1 MSQKTSKFC
10 WGCGNQ
16 LKTGQKFCTRCG
28 KVVTSQIKPSQPIA
42 ENKPNTTSNY
52 GKIESVQK
60 PKEHIQEK
68 IITKEISV
76 DLSDLEKK
84 IDDLGLVFRE
94 KLEKLEYKVND
105 AFNVENKIIELK
117 SKFDKFLPEISNIK
131 EFKKLENLDRLDKLD
146 KLDYL
151 DNLYKLASAEDLRNL
166 DEKISNLN
174 IQSLDSKFS
183 ALEEKL
189 DSKLNS
195 IEEGID
201 SFQSDSKIVNLA
213 TNTVERLNN
222 MDKNL
227 ENFNIETRTR
237 LSKMD
242 NKIDELNSSLSALVP
257 TLLKLNEKV
266 SKLLVKSTIKS
277 TDIQK
282 GAKKPEEA
290 SKPPKS
296 KLDLPPFPA

>member
-28 KVVTSQIKPSQPIA
+28 KVVTSQIKPAQAIA
-42 ENKPNTTSNY
+42 EKQQNTSSNY
-52 GKIESVQK
+52 GKLENKTVHEQPVFKEKSV
-60 PKEHIQEK
+60 ELG
-68 IITKEISV
+68 EI
-76 DLSDLEKK
+76 EKK
-84 IDDLGLVFRE
+84 IDDLRSMFGDKF
-94 KLEKLEYKVND
+94 EKLEYKVNGL
-105 AFNVENKIIELK
+105 NVENKLIDLK
-117 SKFDKFLPEISNIK
+117 SKFDGFLHEISNMK
-131 EFKKLENLDRLDKLD
+131 EFKKLEYLDKLGKLD
-146 KLDYL
+146 KLDSL
-151 DNLYKLASAEDLRNL
+151 DNLNRLATAEDLRNI
-166 DEKISNLN
+166 DEKINNLN
-174 IQSLDSKFS
+174 NQDLDSKLS

-189 DSKLNS
+189 NSKLNS
-195 IEEGID
+195 IEESID

-266 SKLLVKSTIKS
+266 SKLLIKP
-277 TDIQK
+277 TNIHK

-290 SKPPKS
+290 SKPPKT
-296 KLDLPPFPA
+296 KNRLDLPPFPA

>member
-28 KVVTSQIKPSQPIA
+28 KVVTSQIKPSQSIA
-42 ENKPNTTSNY
+42 EKKPNTTSNY
-52 GKIESVQK
+52 GKIEPIQK
-60 PKEHIQEK
+60 LKEPIQEK
-68 IITKEISV
+68 IVTKEVTV
-76 DLSDLEKK
+76 DLSVLEKK

-94 KLEKLEYKVND
+94 KLEKLEYKVN

-117 SKFDKFLPEISNIK
+117 SKFDKLLPEISNMK

-166 DEKISNLN
+166 DEKINNLN
-174 IQSLDSKFS
+174 IQGLDSKLS

-189 DSKLNS
+189 DSKLRS

-213 TNTVERLNN
+213 SNTVERLNK
-222 MDKNL
+222 MDNNL

-237 LSKMD
+237 LSNMD
-242 NKIDELNSSLSALVP
+242 SKIEELNSSLSALVP

-266 SKLLVKSTIKS
+266 SKLLVKSTNKS

>member
-28 KVVTSQIKPSQPIA
+28 KVVTAQIKPSQPIA
-42 ENKPNTTSNY
+42 EKKPNTTSNY
-52 GKIESVQK
+52 GKIEPIQK
-60 PKEHIQEK
+60 PKEPIQEK
-68 IITKEISV
+68 IITKEVTV
-76 DLSDLEKK
+76 DLSDLKKK
-84 IDDLGLVFRE
+84 IDDLGLVFSE

-117 SKFDKFLPEISNIK
+117 SKFDKLLPEISNMK
-131 EFKKLENLDRLDKLD
+131 EFKKLQNLDKLD

-166 DEKISNLN
+166 DEKINNLN
-174 IQSLDSKFS
+174 VQGLDSKFS

-189 DSKLNS
+189 ESKLNS

-213 TNTVERLNN
+213 SNTVERLNN
-222 MDKNL
+222 MDNNL
-227 ENFNIETRTR
+227 ENFNLETRTR

-242 NKIDELNSSLSALVP
+242 NKIEELNSSLSALVP

-266 SKLLVKSTIKS
+266 SKLLVKSPVKP

>member
-28 KVVTSQIKPSQPIA
+28 KVVTSQIKPTQAIA
-42 ENKPNTTSNY
+42 EKQQNTSSNY
-52 GKIESVQK
+52 GKLENKTVHEQPVFKEKSV
-60 PKEHIQEK
+60 ELG
-68 IITKEISV
+68 EI
-76 DLSDLEKK
+76 EKK
-84 IDDLGLVFRE
+84 IDDLRSMFGDKF
-94 KLEKLEYKVND
+94 EKLEYKVNGL
-105 AFNVENKIIELK
+105 NVENKLIDLK
-117 SKFDKFLPEISNIK
+117 SKFDGFLHEISNMK
-131 EFKKLENLDRLDKLD
+131 EFKKLEYLDKLGKLD
-146 KLDYL
+146 KLDSL
-151 DNLYKLASAEDLRNL
+151 DNLNRLATAEDLRKI
-166 DEKISNLN
+166 DEKINNLN
-174 IQSLDSKFS
+174 NQDLDSKLS

-189 DSKLNS
+189 NSKLNS
-195 IEEGID
+195 IEESID

-266 SKLLVKSTIKS
+266 SKLLIKP
-277 TDIQK
+277 TNIHK

-290 SKPPKS
+290 SKPPKT
-296 KLDLPPFPA
+296 KNRLDLPPFPA

>member
-16 LKTGQKFCTRCG
+16 LKPGQKFCTRCG
-28 KVVTSQIKPSQPIA
+28 KVVTSQIKPSQP
-42 ENKPNTTSNY
+42 NVGKQQNTNTNTNSNSNY
-52 GKIESVQK
+52 GRIEPVQQSK
-60 PKEHIQEK
+60 RSIQEQSVSK
-68 IITKEISV
+68 GDSV
-76 DLSDLEKK
+76 DLSEIEKK
-84 IDDLGLVFRE
+84 IDDLRLLFGE
-94 KLEKLEYKVND
+94 KFEKLEYKVNGL
-105 AFNVENKIIELK
+105 NVENKLIDLK
-117 SKFDKFLPEISNIK
+117 SKFDGLLPELSNMK
-131 EFKKLENLDRLDKLD
+131 EFKKLEYLDKLD
-146 KLDYL
+146 KLDSL
-151 DNLYKLASAEDLRNL
+151 DNLDRLATAEDLRNL
-166 DEKISNLN
+166 DEKINNIN
-174 IQSLDSKFS
+174 IQDLDSKLS

-189 DSKLNS
+189 NSKLNS

-227 ENFNIETRTR
+227 ENFNLETRTR

-242 NKIDELNSSLSALVP
+242 NKIEELNQSLSALVP

-266 SKLLVKSTIKS
+266 SKILIKS
-277 TDIQK
+277 TDVHK

-290 SKPPKS
+290 SKPPKT

>member
-1 MSQKTSKFC
+1 M
-10 WGCGNQ
+10 
-16 LKTGQKFCTRCG
+16 
-28 KVVTSQIKPSQPIA
+28 
-42 ENKPNTTSNY
+42 
-52 GKIESVQK
+52 
-60 PKEHIQEK
+60 
-68 IITKEISV
+68 
-76 DLSDLEKK
+76 
-84 IDDLGLVFRE
+84 
-94 KLEKLEYKVND
+94 
-105 AFNVENKIIELK
+105 IELK
-117 SKFDKFLPEISNIK
+117 TKFDKFLPEISNMK
-131 EFKKLENLDRLDKLD
+131 GFKKLENLDRLDKLD

-151 DNLYKLASAEDLRNL
+151 DNIYKLASAEDLRNL
-166 DEKISNLN
+166 DEKINNLN
-174 IQSLDSKFS
+174 IKGLDSKIS

-242 NKIDELNSSLSALVP
+242 NKIEELNSSLSALVP

-266 SKLLVKSTIKS
+266 SKLLVKSTSKS
-277 TDIQK
+277 TNIHK

-296 KLDLPPFPA
+296 KTKLDLPPFPA